1 MPATTPSRVSGQ
13 PRKADAMPTVFPH
26 HVAAEKARGY
36 ADRTVRR
43 TEQQVSRRGDK
54 APRPTPWI
62 DLYLRRYRSLTGR
75 PRYAGPAPVWV
86 PATATTTRKAVS

>member
-1 MPATTPSRVSGQ
+1 
-13 PRKADAMPTVFPH
+13 MPTVFPH